1 MKDALA
7 RPTGSTLLVTLITL
21 AALSIMAA
29 ATLRR
34 VAPKFGEAYQIAAWQ
49 EARLAAE
56 SGVDAAMGDLVRNAS
71 GFSGGPWQGWTDSSG
86 RRGSTLN
93 STLGL
98 VDRLLALLLAPAA
111 TPQSMS
117 PPIILDN
124 LNVSSPGGFP
134 TETDVRLWALRPAD
148 QPHTRW
154 FRIRSMATCGLPPIA
169 KQPPPIFDTRL
180 RRLSLRE
187 VRPQLRADDAGR
199 PSTIPTPNVSRVV
212 EVLVEPILPFELALW
227 TTDSIALA
235 STGPWC
241 VDSYDSRDAAKSNP
255 DGTYPGRTSPK
266 VQEHGHVAS
275 NLGRPADAIYGPL
288 IAANGTRVRG
298 FVATNGGDDPST
310 AAHENVSGALSLDPA
325 RIRDDFCREMNPL
338 SRPTTGL
345 FLPPPLLGLLPFL
358 PGSEAA
364 PTQYLVPGNLG
375 AFRVAP
381 PAVGR
386 GAIIIVVNGNLDVAS
401 GGIIIPPQVNAL
413 IFVRGNVDFHS
424 SAINSGPGSSNRPA
438 QLQIYAEGV
447 PLAPR
452 TLRADGNASICAAFY
467 GPRYNVRLKDAVE
480 WYGSIAAR
488 SFEMFGGG
496 TGGLHYDESLALVG
510 PPISFR
516 IARYVEDVRE

>member
-1 MKDALA
+1 MKTALSRRA
-7 RPTGSTLLVTLITL
+7 GSTLLVTLIILATL
-21 AALSIMAA
+21 SVIAA

-34 VAPKFGEAYQIAAWQ
+34 VTPKFGQAYQIAAWQ

-56 SGVDAAMGDLVRNAS
+56 AGVDAAMGDLVRNAS
-71 GFSGGPWQGWTDSSG
+71 GFSPGTWQGWKDGSG
-86 RRGSTLN
+86 NRGSTLN

-98 VDRLLALLLAPAA
+98 INSVLSLLLGPSA

-124 LNVSSPGGFP
+124 LKVSTPGGFP
-134 TETDVRLWALRPAD
+134 TETDVRLWAIRPTN

-154 FRIRSMATCGLPPIA
+154 FRIRSMATCGLPPTA
-169 KQPPPIFDTRL
+169 KQPPSIGDTAL

-187 VRPQLRADDAGR
+187 VRPQLRADDAGS

-227 TTDSIALA
+227 TANSTTLA
-235 STGPWC
+235 STGTWC
-241 VDSYDSRDAAKSNP
+241 VDSYDSRDPAKSNP
-255 DGTYPGRTSPK
+255 DGTYPGRTSSK

-275 NLGRPADAIYGPL
+275 NLGRPADSIYGPL
-288 IAANGTRVRG
+288 ISANGTRVRG
-298 FVATNGGDDPST
+298 FVATNGGDDPAT
-310 AAHENVSGALSLDPA
+310 AAHENVSGSLALDPA

-338 SRPTTGL
+338 TRPTTGL
-345 FLPPPLLGLLPFL
+345 FLPPPLLGLLPYL
-358 PGSEAA
+358 PGTEAE

-375 AFRVAP
+375 AFTVAA
-381 PAVGR
+381 PATGR
-386 GAIIIVVNGNLDVAS
+386 GAIVIVVNGDLNVSS
-401 GGIIIPPQVNAL
+401 GSIVIPPEVTAL

-438 QLQIYAEGV
+438 QLQIYAEGA
-447 PLAPR
+447 PPAPR
-452 TLRADGNASICAAFY
+452 TVRADGDAAICAAFY
-467 GPRYNVRLKDAVE
+467 GPRYDVRLVDAVE

-496 TGGLHYDESLALVG
+496 TGGLHYDEALALVG